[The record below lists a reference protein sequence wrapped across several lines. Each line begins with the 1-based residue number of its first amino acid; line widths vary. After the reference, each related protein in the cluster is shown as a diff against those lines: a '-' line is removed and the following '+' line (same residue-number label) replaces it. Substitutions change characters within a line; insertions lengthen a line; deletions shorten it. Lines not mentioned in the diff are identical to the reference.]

1 MGCSRLRGKH
11 REGDKEEET
20 GGVREIEFN
29 NANFKVTKRR
39 SNFSCDCMW
48 LVSFS
53 SFHFHFQLSLCLFL
67 FLVVVVIVPVVVI
80 LVTYEGKGYYKWVA
94 NRNAFNT

>member
-1 MGCSRLRGKH
+1 M
-11 REGDKEEET
+11 
-20 GGVREIEFN
+20 REIEFN

-53 SFHFHFQLSLCLFL
+53 SLHFHFQLSLCLFL
-67 FLVVVVIVPVVVI
+67 FLVVVVIVPVVLI

-94 NRNAFNT
+94 NGNIFNTLMTSANLSAIA

>member
-11 REGDKEEET
+11 REGDKEEER
-20 GGVREIEFN
+20 GVVREIEFN

-80 LVTYEGKGYYKWVA
+80 LVTYG
-94 NRNAFNT
+94 